1 MCGGSSITLPPETIQ
16 ELFQTRGGLPNW
28 PAYYFAAPTTALPV
42 VRQAKE
48 GGGRELV
55 LMQWGLIPWFS
66 KDGKLTYSTI
76 NARAEG
82 VQTNA
87 SYREP
92 FAKGRR
98 CIVPASG
105 YFEWTGPKN
114 DRQPHYF
121 TRADGQPMALAG
133 LWDRW
138 GSKDK
143 SETTETFTI
152 VTTEPSKFAGQFH
165 IRLDAADECFPA
177 VLLAMLRLAD
187 GRLRCSWPAVTA
199 HAPPDRLARNADGAV
214 SLAHDTHRTPGDP
227 RRHVAARGHFND
239 EQHHTLIWIR

>member
-1 MCGGSSITLPPETIQ
+1 MCGRYSITLPPEAIRHI
-16 ELFQTRGGLPNW
+16 FQTHGDLPNW
-28 PAYYFAAPTTALPV
+28 PVYYNAPPTTALPV

-48 GGGRELV
+48 ADNRELS

-66 KDGKLTYSTI
+66 KDGKPSYSTI

-82 VQTNA
+82 LRTSA

-98 CIVPASG
+98 CLVPASG

-121 TRADGQPMALAG
+121 TRADGKPLALAG

-138 GSKDK
+138 RSKDK
-143 SETTETFTI
+143 SEMKETFTI
-152 VTTEPSKFAGQFH
+152 VTTQPSAFAAQWHDRMPLILAPDTWDTWLKGEPDTAAALMKPAKEDVLVSRPVSK
-165 IRLDAADECFPA
+165 A
-177 VLLAMLRLAD
+177 VGNVKNNEPGLLA
-187 GRLRCSWPAVTA
+187 
-199 HAPPDRLARNADGAV
+199 
-214 SLAHDTHRTPGDP
+214 
-227 RRHVAARGHFND
+227 
-239 EQHHTLIWIR
+239 